1 MDAVCLIKLIIFGI
15 NMRVIAK
22 ELFYA
27 LGLAFLIYFVMEI
40 FWPGIVLS
48 YFNINWVLLLWL
60 ITAILIIL
68 MPDKKNGNK

>member
-1 MDAVCLIKLIIFGI
+1 MIFGTNI
-15 NMRVIAK
+15 KIIVK
-22 ELFYA
+22 ELFYI

-40 FWPGIVLS
+40 FWQGIVLS

-68 MPDKKNGNK
+68 IPNKKNGNK